1 MLNTHVSSENRA
13 ASEGGGGGGGVFMY
27 EVIDLV
33 VSLHVFV
40 IWPASI

>member
-1 MLNTHVSSENRA
+1 MKAGRGES
-13 ASEGGGGGGGVFMY
+13 GGGGGGHMY

-40 IWPASI
+40 IWPDSI